1 MKKLYTLSLIALLTA
16 CGGGSSSADFTPEEQ
31 TRLEEIKTNWEGL
44 PNTPEE
50 SHPDYHTVKGV
61 DDNSNNIRDDWE
73 LANALASYPNK
84 DEFTLLNQAAL
95 NNNLMIDAY
104 ENMNESE
111 MVRIFYK
118 HSLLGYC
125 YKAYFNYKNKLLL
138 LGPSKDTAVR
148 KRDFDKSGI
157 YLNQLLPNDIE
168 FPTYDVLEQKCPELI
183 K

>member
-84 DEFTLLNQAAL
+84 GEFTLLNQAAL

-104 ENMNESE
+104 EGGNDDE
-111 MVRIFYK
+111 MIKVFNKSSFLSSCYIVFYQYK
-118 HSLLGYC
+118 SYSLRS
-125 YKAYFNYKNKLLL
+125 KMAKNTSTREDSYNKW
-138 LGPSKDTAVR
+138 GA
-148 KRDFDKSGI
+148 
-157 YLNQLLPNDIE
+157 YLNTLLPNNIE
-168 FPTYDVLEQKCPELI
+168 LQTYDVLEQKCPELI